1 MKDVLRGAL
10 IVVGVLLGLA
20 LLLAA
25 GNLLLGLLG
34 VIAAAIF
41 AILPILG
48 TLLAIAIAIAI
59 LWAIGKSFGCFAKGW
74 KGDVERNETNKEA
87 VEWKDR
93 SQESN
98 T

>member
-10 IVVGVLLGLA
+10 IVVGVLIGLA

-34 VIAAAIF
+34 VIAAAVF

-48 TLLAIAIAIAI
+48 TLLAIAIVIAI
-59 LWAIGKSFGCFAKGW
+59 LWVIGKSFGCIAKGW
-74 KGDVERNETNKEA
+74 KGDEDGPSA
-87 VEWKDR
+87 VFNDK
-93 SQESN
+93 
-98 T
+98 

>member
-10 IVVGVLLGLA
+10 IVVAVLIGLA

-48 TLLAIAIAIAI
+48 TLLAIAIVIAI
-59 LWAIGKSFGCFAKGW
+59 LWTIGKSLGCFAKGW
-74 KGDVERNETNKEA
+74 KGDVERNETNKET
-87 VEWKDR
+87 VEWKDK

>member
-10 IVVGVLLGLA
+10 IVVGVLIGLA

-34 VIAAAIF
+34 VMAAAVI

-48 TLLAIAIAIAI
+48 TLLAIAIVIAI
-59 LWAIGKSFGCFAKGW
+59 LWAIGKSFGCFTKGL
-74 KGDVERNETNKEA
+74 KGDVERNETDTEDGG
-87 VEWKDR
+87 WKDKL
-93 SQESN
+93 QESN
-98 T
+98 M